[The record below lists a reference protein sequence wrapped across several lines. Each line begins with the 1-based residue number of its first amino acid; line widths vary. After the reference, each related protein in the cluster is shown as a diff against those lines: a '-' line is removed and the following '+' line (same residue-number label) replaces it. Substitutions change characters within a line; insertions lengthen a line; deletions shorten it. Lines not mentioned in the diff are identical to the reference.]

1 MFTFDFSTAQ
11 RSAVSAV
18 CALVLATLFVTA
30 AVGPVE
36 AAVLMAP
43 VL

>member
-1 MFTFDFSTAQ
+1 MFTFDFSTVQ

-18 CALVLATLFVTA
+18 AALVLATLFVTA

-36 AAVLMAP
+36 AAVLVAP

>member
-1 MFTFDFSTAQ
+1 MTFDFNRLQ
-11 RSAVSAV
+11 RAFVSVAG
-18 CALVLATLFVTA
+18 ALMFATLFVTA

-36 AAVLMAP
+36 AAVLVAP